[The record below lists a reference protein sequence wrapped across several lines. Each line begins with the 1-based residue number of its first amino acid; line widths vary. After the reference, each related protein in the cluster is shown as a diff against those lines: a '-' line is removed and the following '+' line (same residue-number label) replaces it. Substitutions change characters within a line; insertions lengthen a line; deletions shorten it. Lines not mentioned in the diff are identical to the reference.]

1 MIMMK
6 KDKEKLKVKVFED
19 RNHLIEELDRVFSQ
33 KSALITFIDDFRNK
47 LKAPLSYPLN
57 NLDDVAKVSIDKST
71 IRAFHTGKYFPPLQT
86 YHSWAANKLKEDFV
100 KIQSIDSFD
109 FMMEYIIS
117 AGYELGRFWRVK
129 LENYSEHNRF
139 KSTAVM
145 DIGRAAKLYSLTVKH
160 LLLLQDDFLT
170 VEKKQ
175 QLSKVLTVPL
185 DKFTLQAIRKIFPDL
200 NIRKD
205 SSMGFVSDESV
216 FRDIQA
222 RIKDLVAPNYD
233 PFDYE
238 ILVWN
243 ITHT

>member
-1 MIMMK
+1 
-6 KDKEKLKVKVFED
+6 
-19 RNHLIEELDRVFSQ
+19 
-33 KSALITFIDDFRNK
+33 
-47 LKAPLSYPLN
+47 
-57 NLDDVAKVSIDKST
+57 
-71 IRAFHTGKYFPPLQT
+71 
-86 YHSWAANKLKEDFV
+86 
-100 KIQSIDSFD
+100 
-109 FMMEYIIS
+109 
-117 AGYELGRFWRVK
+117 
-129 LENYSEHNRF
+129 
-139 KSTAVM
+139 
-145 DIGRAAKLYSLTVKH
+145 
-160 LLLLQDDFLT
+160 LLQDDFLT